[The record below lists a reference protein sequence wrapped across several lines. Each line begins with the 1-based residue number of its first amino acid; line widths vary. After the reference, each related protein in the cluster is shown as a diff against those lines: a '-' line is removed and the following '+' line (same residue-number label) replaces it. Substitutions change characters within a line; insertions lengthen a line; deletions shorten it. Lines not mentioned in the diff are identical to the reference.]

1 MTFEIPCQ
9 QCGGAGFFGG
19 NGPTV
24 ENECKACNGTGV
36 LVEDGLVNV
45 RPVPKS
51 VFASMTRAEGLK
63 VFNQM
68 EDWRMHREGFGL

>member
-19 NGPTV
+19 NGPQV
-24 ENECKACNGTGV
+24 ERKCEACNGTGV

-51 VFASMTRAEGLK
+51 CFATMTRAETQTL
-63 VFNQM
+63 FNQM
-68 EDWRMHREGFGL
+68 EERRGHQECFGI

>member
-1 MTFEIPCQ
+1 VTHEIPCLE
-9 QCGGAGFFGG
+9 CSGAGFFGG

-24 ENECKACNGTGV
+24 ERKCEACNGTGV

-51 VFASMTRAEGLK
+51 VFATMTRVETRT

-68 EDWRMHREGFGL
+68 EEYRRHREAFGI

>member
-24 ENECKACNGTGV
+24 ERKCQACNGTGV

-51 VFASMTRAEGLK
+51 AFASMTRDEGRIL
-63 VFNQM
+63 FNQM
-68 EDWRMHREGFGL
+68 QENRMHREAFGI

>member
-1 MTFEIPCQ
+1 MTFEITCQ
-9 QCGGAGFFGG
+9 ECSGAGFFGG

-24 ENECKACNGTGV
+24 DRKCEACNGTGV

-51 VFASMTRAEGLK
+51 AFYSMTKAEGIR
-63 VFNQM
+63 VSNQM
-68 EDWRMHREGFGL
+68 EEYRRHKEGWGV